1 MIHPQQLITRSDGG
15 IVLAEQLAVGDELP
29 SPTGKSA
36 ITKIDRVPVKEWC
49 EVFLHKGPSLMV
61 SPDHR
66 FDGATGHARALTLDS
81 NLSYAAGPAKIDGLV
96 RIAVPAKAVLI
107 EVTGGLYYVKGV
119 LCHDDGV
126 S

>member
-29 SPTGKSA
+29 SPTGHSA

-66 FDGATGHARALTLDS
+66 FHGEAARALTLDS
-81 NLSYAAGPAKIDGLV
+81 ALSYATGPAKIDGLV
-96 RIAVPAKAVLI
+96 RIAVPAKAVLM
-107 EVTGGLYYVKGV
+107 EVAGGLYYVKGV

-126 S
+126 A